1 MFHFVSVYLISLK
14 IFFYFFD
21 CIRSWL
27 QHAGS
32 FIVTRGL
39 QSAQLS
45 SCCTRV
51 YLPQSMWDLSSPT
64 RDQTCIPCIGRQRL
78 NHWTA
83 RKVPSYFS

>member
-14 IFFYFFD
+14 NFFYLFVF
-21 CIRSWL
+21 IRSWL

-32 FIVTRGL
+32 FTVAHGL

-45 SCCTRV
+45 SCCTRA

-64 RDQTCIPCIGRQRL
+64 RDQTCIPCIGRQL
-78 NHWTA
+78 LDHWTT
-83 RKVPSYFS
+83 